1 MKLRGF
7 GDVLGY
13 QQSGIKD
20 FKIADPIH
28 HASLFELA
36 EINIREIEHSEQNFN
51 RYDLLLKLHDKADII
66 NEINS

>member
-13 QQSGIKD
+13 QQSGLKD

-28 HASLFELA
+28 HEAL
-36 EINIREIEHSEQNFN
+36 I
-51 RYDLLLKLHDKADII
+51 
-66 NEINS
+66 

>member
-1 MKLRGF
+1 
-7 GDVLGY
+7 LGY

-36 EINIREIEHSEQNFN
+36 KLNIREIEHSEQNFN